1 MRSLVSLFVATLL
14 LTSAAVHGDDK
25 TPTKVYYRYY
35 DDKGVKVLDHSIP
48 PKYVRSG
55 YEVLS
60 MSGEVLRVVEPA
72 PAEEDAERVARERK
86 IQADQHTNDALLRRR
101 YSNLNDIE
109 AIKKRS
115 LLELQSNL
123 DILRGNLSSTRAQIE
138 NQHVRAA
145 ATERSGR
152 TVTSETLKLIADLQA
167 EERDIQLQI
176 KHRELEYQSLSD
188 RFDQDKRRFEEL
200 MQEDKP

>member
-1 MRSLVSLFVATLL
+1 
-14 LTSAAVHGDDK
+14 
-25 TPTKVYYRYY
+25 
-35 DDKGVKVLDHSIP
+35 DHSIP

-138 NQHVRAA
+138 NQYVRAA

-152 TVTSETLKLIADLQA
+152 TVTPETLKLIADLQT